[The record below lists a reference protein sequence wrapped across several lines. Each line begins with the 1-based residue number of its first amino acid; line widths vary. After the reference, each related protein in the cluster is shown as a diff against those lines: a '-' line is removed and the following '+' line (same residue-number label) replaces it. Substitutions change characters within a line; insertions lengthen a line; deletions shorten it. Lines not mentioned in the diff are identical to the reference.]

1 MLSARRPLR
10 LQVMDDVRVPVPFQ
24 HRLMHRA
31 VLFLDVRRHLDDFQH
46 AGQVR
51 RGIDIDDAHAARR
64 DVGEDFRVA
73 ERRLAID
80 GGGSLG
86 LAD

>member
-1 MLSARRPLR
+1 VSARPIPASP
-10 LQVMDDVRVPVPFQ
+10 D
-24 HRLMHRA
+24 A
-31 VLFLDVRRHLDDFQH
+31 SCGLFLDVRRHLDDFQH